1 MVEEELRAIFD
12 AERKA
17 KERVEKAN
25 AQAEA
30 IRGDARKEA
39 GQIKEKSKS
48 TSAAKSK
55 KLLEEC
61 KAKTEAEVQA
71 ELAEARKRDQLRDK
85 RLEQRKKRAVELV
98 AKSVT
103 RVE

>member
-1 MVEEELRAIFD
+1 VVEEELRAIFD

-25 AQAEA
+25 AQAET
-30 IRGDARKEA
+30 IRADARKEA
-39 GQIKEKSKS
+39 EQIKERSKS
-48 TSAAKSK
+48 TSTAKSK
-55 KLLEEC
+55 KLIEEC
-61 KAKTEAEVQA
+61 KTKTEVEVQA
-71 ELAEARKRDQLRDK
+71 ELAEAGKRDQLREK

-98 AKSVT
+98 AKSVA